1 MYALLAAA
9 SGQSFDAETAFT
21 TVAILGMVTHPA
33 NMVMT
38 IVPRGVAAFAGFAR
52 IQHFLLRPALRDVR
66 GETCPP
72 GLAAIEIRDL
82 TIGGRTPILKDV
94 NITIAPGSVTVIS
107 GPVGCGKTSLLR
119 AILGEI
125 PPVRGSVKVSTK
137 CIAYCAQR
145 PWLPNGS
152 IRDVIQGYTPHR
164 DEEWYRR
171 VVDACCLTHDIGAL
185 PDGDHTQVG
194 SRGLNLSGGQRQR
207 VALARAV
214 LARPAITLL
223 DDPFAALDGRTDEQ
237 VFANLLGEDGILRKM
252 GCAVVLVTNSTRHFA
267 SADRVVLLGDGGVR
281 EQGTWDSLQAKLA
294 AIEKFIPPASGK
306 DESKSA
312 PEIDLTRRLEAQLR
326 VRDEAETDLARKTGD
341 VALYGYYGR
350 FVGAAD
356 LLLVLAGTATYS
368 VFITVPQLWL
378 AAWTASSGTRS
389 TAFYTLGYAL
399 MSLASWSSTSAT
411 VGVVQLRVAPRS
423 GTRIHQRLLDI
434 VTAAPL
440 AYFSATDNG
449 AVLNRFSQ
457 DMQLVDKTLPT
468 ALNDVTV
475 QTFKL
480 IMQAALLLAAQRLL
494 AVSLPACAAVLYGVQ
509 RVYLRS
515 SRQLRFLELEAR
527 AGVFAAF
534 LESVEGLE
542 TVRAFGW
549 VPAVVGQNGARVE
562 TAQRPEYLLLCL
574 QRWLGVVLD
583 LVAASLATA
592 VVGLAVAMRGRVTG
606 AQIGVALNV
615 MLVVNGTLLKLVRA
629 WTTLE
634 ISLGAVARLKMLETS
649 VLPEDG
655 EGEDCEV
662 PPCWPEQGRVEF
674 RGVTAA
680 YRYVFPFSVAVFDC
694 AIGDANTVQVPVRLR

>member
-1 MYALLAAA
+1 MLYALLAAA

-52 IQHFLLRPALRDVR
+52 IQHLLLRPALRDAR
-66 GETCPP
+66 GETYPP
-72 GLAAIEIRDL
+72 GFAAIEIRDL
-82 TIGGRTPILKDV
+82 TIGDRTPLLKDV
-94 NITIAPGSVTVIS
+94 NITFPPGSFTVIS

-125 PPVRGSVKVSTK
+125 PPVRGSVKLSTK
-137 CIAYCAQR
+137 RIAYCAQR

-152 IRDVIQGYTPHR
+152 IRDVIQGYNPHR

-171 VVDACCLTHDIGAL
+171 VVDACCLSHDIEAL
-185 PDGDHTQVG
+185 PDGDRTQVG

-214 LARPAITLL
+214 LARPAIALL

-237 VFANLLGEDGILRKM
+237 VFADLLGRRDGILRKM
-252 GCAVVLVTNSTRHFA
+252 GAAVVLVTNSTRHFPA
-267 SADRVVLLGDGGVR
+267 ADRVVLLGDGGVR
-281 EQGTWDSLQAKLA
+281 EQGTWESLQAKLA
-294 AIEKFIPPASGK
+294 AIEKFIPSAPGK
-306 DESKSA
+306 DESKSNEA
-312 PEIDLTRRLEAQLR
+312 DLTRRLEAQLR
-326 VRDEAETDLARKTGD
+326 VRDEAATDLARKTGD

-350 FVGAAD
+350 FVGATD

-378 AAWTASSGTRS
+378 AAWTAASGAGSGS
-389 TAFYTLGYAL
+389 TAFYTVGYAL

-423 GTRIHQRLLDI
+423 GTRIHQRMLDI

-480 IMQAALLLAAQRLL
+480 IMQAALLLVAQRLL

-534 LESVEGLE
+534 LEAVEGLD

-549 VPAVVGQNGARVE
+549 VPAVVSRSGDRVE
-562 TAQRPEYLLLCL
+562 TAQRPEYLLCCL

-583 LVAASLATA
+583 LVAAALGTA
-592 VVGLAVAMRGRVTG
+592 VVGLAVAIRGRVTG

-634 ISLGAVARLKMLETS
+634 ISLGAVARLRMLEGS
-649 VLPEDG
+649 VLPENG
-655 EGEDCEV
+655 EGEDRDLA
-662 PPCWPEQGRVEF
+662 PCWPRRGRVEMK
-674 RGVTAA
+674 GVTAA
-680 YRYVFPFSVAVFDC
+680 YQYVFPVFC
-694 AIGDANTVQVPVRLR
+694 CGV